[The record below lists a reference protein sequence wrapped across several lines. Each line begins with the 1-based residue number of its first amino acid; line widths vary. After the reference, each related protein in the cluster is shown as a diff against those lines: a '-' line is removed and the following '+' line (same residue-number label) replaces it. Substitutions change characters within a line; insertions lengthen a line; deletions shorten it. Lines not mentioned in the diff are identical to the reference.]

1 MTIICRRK
9 GKFLETLT
17 ILFLDWDSFL
27 IFLFAKKNNNMK
39 ETNFKYYPL
48 RLLSIFGG

>member
-1 MTIICRRK
+1 MTIICHRK

-27 IFLFAKKNNNMK
+27 IFCVCKKLIIMK